1 MNALKFLVV
10 LHILCECSIFFLWL
24 ISKII
29 PKYLII
35 EQIMLYQMLFIRN
48 LSHITFWLEFW
59 NEKVG
64 GWPKNLARLSSQ
76 ISKYIAK
83 CNIEPII

>member
-1 MNALKFLVV
+1 
-10 LHILCECSIFFLWL
+10 
-24 ISKII
+24 
-29 PKYLII
+29 
-35 EQIMLYQMLFIRN
+35 MLFVRN